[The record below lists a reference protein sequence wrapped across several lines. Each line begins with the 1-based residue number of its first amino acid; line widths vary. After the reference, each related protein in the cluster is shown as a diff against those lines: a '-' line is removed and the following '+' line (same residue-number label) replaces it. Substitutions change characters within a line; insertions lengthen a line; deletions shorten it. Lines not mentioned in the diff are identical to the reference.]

1 MDRGTMP
8 DDNVG
13 DGSLGGIWSAP
24 PAPPRRPVIVIEAG
38 HLPEAATEAEAALV
52 KSGLV
57 LLSRKIELPP
67 NQRRFVKDG
76 DSCPSQRGNHGSP
89 GE

>member
-38 HLPEAATEAEAALV
+38 HLPDRHR
-52 KSGLV
+52 S
-57 LLSRKIELPP
+57 
-67 NQRRFVKDG
+67 
-76 DSCPSQRGNHGSP
+76 
-89 GE
+89 

>member
-1 MDRGTMP
+1 
-8 DDNVG
+8 VF
-13 DGSLGGIWSAP
+13 SLLA
-24 PAPPRRPVIVIEAG
+24 
-38 HLPEAATEAEAALV
+38 AEAIAAGALV
-52 KSGLV
+52 TVLV